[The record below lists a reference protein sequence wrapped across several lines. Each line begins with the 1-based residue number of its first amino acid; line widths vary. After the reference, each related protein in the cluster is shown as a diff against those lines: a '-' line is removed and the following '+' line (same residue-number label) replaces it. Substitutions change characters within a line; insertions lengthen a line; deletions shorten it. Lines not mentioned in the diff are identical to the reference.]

1 MFNVFSTRETSIA
14 IWLII
19 FIAWMLLYKSTR
31 KCMINL
37 LKTACSIQLSL
48 PFFFMLAYSLGI
60 TYLFYR
66 TSLWKGIFF
75 KDIVL
80 WVIFV
85 GTPLFFGSINKSS
98 EEHYFRK
105 AVLCNFKLTVL
116 TEFFVSSYTFPL
128 ILEII
133 MVPVLAFIFMLD
145 AIAATNSEYKPAKKI
160 ISVIIIIINI
170 IFLYETVSIVICRL
184 GTLNVSDTLITLL
197 IPIVFSVLY
206 IPISYM
212 FAVFGRYQIVFARM
226 GFKESKDNAKIKI
239 LHRFKIIWICK
250 FSLSNLCKI
259 EKSYIQYMYA
269 GMNEVEF
276 DKIIKQFK
284 LDSVNQPLDKQ
295 YTKEENNLLDELKE
309 SSFLKKIEYIND
321 HVGIFTFMFTL
332 AIGLTSI
339 LLKGF
344 FYVFLCGKFDYWGI
358 SHTYINVSNE
368 NRLYE
373 ILLFA
378 AGSIIYIALNYIPF
392 AILTSKKTWYKKLF
406 ELIILLTFTSGG
418 TFVFF
423 LLNEV
428 NVNHNFILN
437 SQSVIQ
443 LAIDSLILTV
453 LGYVLGL
460 LMPISFRNQKDKSK
474 NGKVILL
481 HRLMSLSTLF
491 ILISGISLYV
501 FIAYAYGKDRA
512 AHQKSYK
519 IIDNNYA
526 VIYEDVEY
534 VIVSDYVVIND
545 NKLVIDSTVQ
555 TLIKKENIKTI
566 TKIFNR
572 VERKDNK

>member
-1 MFNVFSTRETSIA
+1 M
-14 IWLII
+14 
-19 FIAWMLLYKSTR
+19 
-31 KCMINL
+31 
-37 LKTACSIQLSL
+37 
-48 PFFFMLAYSLGI
+48 
-60 TYLFYR
+60 
-66 TSLWKGIFF
+66 
-75 KDIVL
+75 
-80 WVIFV
+80 
-85 GTPLFFGSINKSS
+85 
-98 EEHYFRK
+98 
-105 AVLCNFKLTVL
+105 
-116 TEFFVSSYTFPL
+116 SSYTFPL

>member
-1 MFNVFSTRETSIA
+1 
-14 IWLII
+14 
-19 FIAWMLLYKSTR
+19 
-31 KCMINL
+31 MIDL
-37 LKTACSIQLSL
+37 LKTARSIQLSL
-48 PFFFMLAYSLGI
+48 PFFFMMAYSLGI

-66 TSLWKGIFF
+66 TSLWKSIFI

-85 GTPLFFGSINKSS
+85 GTPLFFGSINKSF

-105 AVLCNFKLTVL
+105 AVVSNFKLTVL
-116 TEFFVSSYTFPL
+116 TEFFVSSFTFPL
-128 ILEII
+128 IWEII
-133 MVPVLAFIFMLD
+133 MVPVLVFIFMLD
-145 AIAATNSEYKPAKKI
+145 AIAATNSEYRPAKKL

-170 IFLYETVSIVICRL
+170 IFLYETVSIATCRL
-184 GTLNVSDTLITLL
+184 GTLNVLDTLITLL

-212 FAVFGRYQIVFARM
+212 FTVFGKYQIVFVRM

-250 FSLSNLCKI
+250 FSLSNLCKFG
-259 EKSYIQYMYA
+259 KSYIQHMYV
-269 GMNEVEF
+269 GMSGVEF
-276 DKIIKQFK
+276 DKLMKRFK
-284 LDSVNQPLDKQ
+284 LNSINQSLDKQ
-295 YTKEENNLLDELKE
+295 YTKEEKKLINELKE
-309 SSFLKKIEYIND
+309 SNFFKKIEYIND

-344 FYVFLCGKFDYWGI
+344 FYVFICGKLDYWGI
-358 SHTYINVSNE
+358 SHTYINISNE
-368 NRLYE
+368 NMLYI

-406 ELIILLTFTSGG
+406 KLIILLTFTSGG
-418 TFVFF
+418 LFVFF

-428 NVNHNFILN
+428 TVNHNFILN
-437 SQSVIQ
+437 SQTVIQ

-453 LGYVLGL
+453 LGYILGL

-474 NGKVILL
+474 NGEVILL
-481 HRLMSLSTLF
+481 HKLMSFSTLF
-491 ILISGISLYV
+491 ILIFGISLYV
-501 FIAYAYGKDRA
+501 FMAYAYGRDMA

-534 VIVSDYVVIND
+534 VIVSDYDVIND
-545 NKLVIDSTVQ
+545 NILVIDSTAQ
-555 TLIKKENIKTI
+555 TLIKKENIKTD
-566 TKIFNR
+566 TKIFNK